1 MNNNE
6 VLLSICIPTYN
17 RAKALDGNLKALNKQ
32 VSGKNLPLELMV
44 SDNCSSDETSTVV
57 NKYIEEGMPINYIRN
72 TINLGMDGNFAQC
85 YRKAT
90 GKYVLVLG
98 DDDYLID
105 GMLEKLLDYLKNGDY
120 GLVHLKTNSQTKI
133 LEEEFTDSTLFLQN
147 ISYWITYITSNVVNS
162 KYIKEYDFEK
172 NFGTFLTIVP
182 LYLNAAIEHECNL
195 LIHERIFL
203 DGIDSKTNG
212 GYNFFEVF
220 IVNYL
225 DIWKDFRQSG
235 KISNN
240 LYHFMKRD
248 ILKFFLIRNAYNLL
262 IIKEESNYKLQNS
275 FSYFKKYYFSHGYF
289 YYYSILYLAKYQAK
303 KKFEFIKKLM

>member
-17 RAKALDGNLKALNKQ
+17 RAKALDGNLKALNQQ

-44 SDNCSSDETSTVV
+44 SDNCSTDETSTVV

-72 TINLGMDGNFAQC
+72 IINLGMDGNFAQC

-240 LYHFMKRD
+240 LYHFIKRD
-248 ILKFFLIRNAYNLL
+248 ILKFFLIRNAHNLL
-262 IIKEESNYKLQNS
+262 IIKEQSNYKLQNS

-303 KKFEFIKKLM
+303 KNLNLLKN

>member
-147 ISYWITYITSNVVNS
+147 ISYWITYITSNVVNA

-240 LYHFMKRD
+240 LYHFIKRD

-262 IIKEESNYKLQNS
+262 IIKEENNYKLQNS

-303 KKFEFIKKLM
+303 KKSEFIKKLM